1 MVPPNNKIDRA
12 SSVDTNLHFIKTRN
26 SIYMPYKWIYA
37 AIDENKKFA
46 FIHSFYHY
54 ISLSALLCSFTKRVS
69 SIQDITDKL
78 RDNESLFF
86 SIVFLLLRKLV
97 DLFYFFLFLDKCA
110 YYYVTWAAHIL
121 WYWYLCGEK
130 NERNTNFSSKFLKIF
145 DCLRNLFN
153 YTIHCIK
160 HRYER

>member
-1 MVPPNNKIDRA
+1 MLQSMRIK
-12 SSVDTNLHFIKTRN
+12 NLHLSTRFI
-26 SIYMPYKWIYA
+26 II
-37 AIDENKKFA
+37 F
-46 FIHSFYHY
+46 
-54 ISLSALLCSFTKRVS
+54 LSLLCSA
-69 SIQDITDKL
+69 L
-78 RDNESLFF
+78 SLSELVVFKTSLISWETMSLCFF